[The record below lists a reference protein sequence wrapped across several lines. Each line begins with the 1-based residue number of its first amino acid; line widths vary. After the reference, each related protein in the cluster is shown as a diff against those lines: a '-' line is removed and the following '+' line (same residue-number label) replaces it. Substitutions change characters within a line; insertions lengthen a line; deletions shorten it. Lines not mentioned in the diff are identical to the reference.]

1 MDLLCRSIEAFERR
15 ETNNTWR
22 RWQAEQSTREA
33 IATDKGYEETLPG
46 IAFWEQNAAK
56 KSWPVFAERCICC
69 ETKDEADF
77 DSWINSSV

>member
-22 RWQAEQSTREA
+22 RWQAEQSRREA

-46 IAFWEQNAAK
+46 IAFWGQNAAK
-56 KSWPVFAERCICC
+56 KSWQVLACC

-77 DSWINSSV
+77 DSWIKISV